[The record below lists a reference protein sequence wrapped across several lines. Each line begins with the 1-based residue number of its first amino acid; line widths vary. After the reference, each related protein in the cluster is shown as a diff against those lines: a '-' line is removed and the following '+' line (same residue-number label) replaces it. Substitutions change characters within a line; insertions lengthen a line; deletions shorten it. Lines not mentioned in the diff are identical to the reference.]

1 MRSIPAYCIGAYV
14 KAIIAALFGL
24 IVVPPFIFLRRQD
37 TMTQP
42 TNGTR
47 RHFIRIAAA
56 GVALAPFA
64 TALLSPS
71 AAAADMVSEAD
82 PTAKALNY
90 VADATKSAKRTDKA
104 ATCANCQ
111 LFTGKAGAADGPCAV
126 FPGKSVSAK
135 GWCSSWVKK
144 A

>member
-1 MRSIPAYCIGAYV
+1 
-14 KAIIAALFGL
+14 
-24 IVVPPFIFLRRQD
+24 
-37 TMTQP
+37 MTKHP
-42 TNGTR
+42 NGTR
-47 RHFIRIAAA
+47 RHFIRLAAA
-56 GVALAPFA
+56 GVACAPFA
-64 TALLSPS
+64 TALLSNT

-90 VADATKSAKRTDKA
+90 VADAAKSTKRTDKA
-104 ATCANCQ
+104 ATCSTCQ
-111 LFTGKAGAADGPCAV
+111 LYTGKAGAADGPCAV